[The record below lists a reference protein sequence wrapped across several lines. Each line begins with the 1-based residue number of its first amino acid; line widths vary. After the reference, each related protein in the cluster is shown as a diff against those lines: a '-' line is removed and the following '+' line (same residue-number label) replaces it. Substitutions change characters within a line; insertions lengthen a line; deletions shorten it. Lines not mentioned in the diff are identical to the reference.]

1 MANLQKASEP
11 SVTFSEKSNWCG
23 EVTQR
28 QEGNIFI
35 ELLKKR
41 DIPVTTTIKRKK
53 KNLETGR

>member
-35 ELLKKR
+35 ELLKKETSQSL
-41 DIPVTTTIKRKK
+41 PLLKEKK
-53 KNLETGR
+53 KNLETGC

>member
-11 SVTFSEKSNWCG
+11 SVTFSEKSNGCG

-35 ELLKKR
+35 KLLKKR

-53 KNLETGR
+53 NNGT